1 MKAIKIQIWYGLL
14 GLGILLGLITA
25 YKVLISTGFVVYAKT
40 DILVWTMP
48 IAAYVFFSLTST
60 GLAFVSS
67 IPIVFNVKRYQTI
80 EKRTAFLEISV
91 LFAAFTCL
99 LLHLGSPW
107 KAFYF
112 LFSPN
117 FSSPL
122 WWLGMLYGLY
132 LIVLLLFIWRMN
144 TAGTSKGLGV
154 FIFIIA
160 IATSTVL
167 GWLFGLPDARPAFDP
182 NFLAMYFPLT
192 GFASALAAVLL
203 FSLAYHRF
211 AQIPLSEGDINLYND
226 ISRLFGVIMAFSLI
240 FFLWRTIVAGVSSTA
255 VELDGFR
262 HMSGTGWY
270 HLALWVGLVI
280 PLVLIAMPAVRTAT
294 WGKVTAAVLFL
305 VGMFAGRLEM
315 VLSGLVMPTG
325 PKGEGQPP
333 FVSYWPTIWE
343 VFVLVSALAVLLLV
357 YTIGERHFKLS
368 ETPEES

>member
-1 MKAIKIQIWYGLL
+1 MKAIKMQLWYGLL
-14 GLGILLGLITA
+14 GLGILLGLLTA
-25 YKVLISTGFVVYAKT
+25 YRVLIGTGFALYAKT
-40 DILVWTMP
+40 DILVWTIP

-67 IPIVFNVKRYQTI
+67 IPVVFNAKRYQPI

-91 LFAAFTCL
+91 LMAAFTCL

-107 KAFYF
+107 NAIYF

-117 FSSPL
+117 FASPL

-132 LIVLLLFIWRMN
+132 FIVLLLSFWRMH
-144 TAGTSKGLGV
+144 TVKTSKGLGI
-154 FIFIIA
+154 FTFIIA

-167 GWLFGLPDARPAFDP
+167 GWLFGLPDARPVFDA

-203 FSLAYHRF
+203 FSLAYHHY
-211 AQIPLSEGDINLYND
+211 AKIPLSDGDRNLYDD
-226 ISRLFGVIMAFSLI
+226 ISKLFGVVMVFTLI
-240 FFLWRTIVAGVSSTA
+240 FFIWRTIVAGISASA
-255 VELDGFR
+255 VEFAGFR
-262 HMSGTGWY
+262 HMLGSGWY

-280 PLVLIAMPAVRTAT
+280 PILLISMPAVRAAT
-294 WGKVTAAVLFL
+294 WGKVTTAALFL

-325 PKGEGQPP
+325 PKAEGQPP

-343 VFVLVSALAVLLLV
+343 VFVFVFALAVMLLI
-357 YTIGERHFKLS
+357 YTLGERKLKLA
-368 ETPEES
+368 EVPE

>member
-1 MKAIKIQIWYGLL
+1 MKAIKVQMWYGLL
-14 GLGILLGLITA
+14 GLGIILGLITV
-25 YKVLISTGFVVYAKT
+25 YRVFTTGFVLYAKT

-48 IAAYVFFSLTST
+48 ISAYVFFSLTSS

-67 IPIVFNVKRYQTI
+67 IPVVFGIKRYQPI
-80 EKRTAFLEISV
+80 EKRTAFLEIAV
-91 LFAAFTCL
+91 LMAAFTCL

-107 KAFYF
+107 NVFYF

-122 WWLGMLYGLY
+122 WWIAMLYGLY
-132 LIVLLLFIWRMN
+132 LIVLLISFRKMH
-144 TAGTSKGLGV
+144 TAQASRGLGI
-154 FIFIIA
+154 FTFIIA
-160 IATSTVL
+160 IATCTVL
-167 GWLFGLPDARPAFDP
+167 GWLFGLPDARPVFNT

-203 FSLAYHRF
+203 FSLAYHSF
-211 AQIPLSEGDINLYND
+211 SQIPLTEGEKNLYD
-226 ISRLFGVIMAFSLI
+226 DLGKLFGVAMVFNLI
-240 FFLWRTIVAGVSSTA
+240 FFIWRTISGGVSASA
-255 VELDGFR
+255 VEFAGFR
-262 HMSGTGWY
+262 HILGSGWY

-280 PLVLIAMPAVRTAT
+280 PLVLIAKPSVRQAT

-325 PKGEGQPP
+325 PKAEGQPM

-343 VFVLVSALAVLLLV
+343 VFVFVFALAVLLLV
-357 YTIGERHFKLS
+357 YTLGERHLKLAQA
-368 ETPEES
+368 PE